1 MNIVTVSFEEPL
13 VFCIRGEIIQVV
25 AFKTPEHGNIKFG
38 INAPRSIN
46 VHREEIYL
54 AIKKQQT
61 QETTLDSSI

>member
-13 VFCIRGEIIQVV
+13 ILSIRGEIVHVV

-38 INAPRSIN
+38 IDASRSVN

-61 QETTLDSSI
+61 ASEALDA

>member
-13 VFCIRGEIIQVV
+13 ILSIRGEIVHVV

-38 INAPRSIN
+38 INASRSVN

-54 AIKKQQT
+54 AIKKQQAAS
-61 QETTLDSSI
+61 EALDA